1 MTKSRVHTN
10 AKFFC
15 LIPECFEDKTGE
27 NCSKNDNQVAKSQ
40 LLQLDNDM
48 SITSNNTST
57 STENNGKK
65 SKNFSEKSNCIS
77 RIEATTTPAS
87 TNKSEK
93 SNNNA
98 GME

>member
-1 MTKSRVHTN
+1 MMNLFAGNS
-10 AKFFC
+10 KF
-15 LIPECFEDKTGE
+15 EEKTTQHQHGD
-27 NCSKNDNQVAKSQ
+27 SKNDNQVAKSQ

-57 STENNGKK
+57 TTENNGKK